1 MSSNTNQ
8 FNAFKTNCLKEVEE
22 IKKKYGIL
30 VVDNEKLKSENLNL
44 LDDKIKL
51 LSEYDYL
58 MSKINKIEESV
69 SITDIT
75 NLTDRVIEYRDKYEL
90 IIKDYNKLDKTY
102 NDICSD
108 YTKVVRERDNLLDNI
123 SDQVQKVR
131 HYGSILSQYKLL
143 VKETDYMVKDSK
155 RHRDKFLRDYTRLL
169 IEFDAHH
176 LLRRTLDITD
186 RNSWVDYG
194 DILGITRQLITD
206 LNEKDNGGEL
216 NKIKMSID
224 AKETNSNN
232 LDLD

>member
-1 MSSNTNQ
+1 MSSVCIIR
-8 FNAFKTNCLKEVEE
+8 AKA
-22 IKKKYGIL
+22 KYFL
-30 VVDNEKLKSENLNL
+30 LSLFLNL
-44 LDDKIKL
+44 LDDKIRL
-51 LSEYDYL
+51 LGEYDYL
-58 MSKINKIEESV
+58 ISKINKIEENLN
-69 SITDIT
+69 ITDIT
-75 NLTDRVIEYRDKYEL
+75 NLTDRVMEYREKYEL

-169 IEFDAHH
+169 IEYDAHH

-194 DILGITRQLITD
+194 DVLCITRKLID
-206 LNEKDNGGEL
+206 DSNKDNGGEL

-232 LDLD
+232 LELD

>member
-1 MSSNTNQ
+1 MSTKVGFAPASAIEEADAIKELGTVITSSSSFK

-58 MSKINKIEESV
+58 MSKINKIEESI

-155 RHRDKFLRDYTRLL
+155 RHRDKFLSRSLFQ
-169 IEFDAHH
+169 I
-176 LLRRTLDITD
+176 
-186 RNSWVDYG
+186 
-194 DILGITRQLITD
+194 
-206 LNEKDNGGEL
+206 
-216 NKIKMSID
+216 
-224 AKETNSNN
+224 
-232 LDLD
+232 